1 MMLADG
7 PVRATVRLHGSAAA
21 IAADPAW
28 VIVAPPDF
36 SPAIEN
42 VVTLYDAVYNVMAGF
57 DPRLA
62 VSDASKVSFTKDI
75 YPILR
80 RVSHLHWVSEVAA
93 RRPR

>member
-1 MMLADG
+1 MSRMARSAPRFDLNG
-7 PVRATVRLHGSAAA
+7 STAT

-36 SPAIEN
+36 APAIEN
-42 VVTLYDAVYNVMAGF
+42 VVTLYDVVYNVMAGF

-62 VSDASKVSFTKDI
+62 VSDATKVSFTKDI

-80 RVSHLHWVSEVAA
+80 RVSHMHWVSEFAA
-93 RRPR
+93 RRSR